1 MTLVQLGAVGVQ
13 YGANVLLRDVA
24 CTVAA
29 GERWG
34 LIGRNGSG
42 KTSLFRII
50 AGLQEPSQG
59 VVSRLPGLRVAL
71 LDQHR
76 DFAGATTVWEAA
88 SAPFADLLALEQ
100 SLAQQ
105 GDALGAAGDHA
116 TPVQLAKYGHD
127 LEHFQR
133 EGGYAIRARVA
144 AVLHGLGFDPEAAPT
159 QLLETLS
166 GGERGRL
173 GLACQLVTPA
183 DLLLLDEPTNHL
195 DLETTA
201 WLTAHLRGL
210 EAGMVLISHDR
221 AFLDSVA
228 DHILHIEAGTTQTY
242 TGGYSSFVNQ
252 RAERRLSGQRAYEK
266 QSKVIAA
273 EEDYIRRNIAG
284 QDTKQAK
291 GRRRK
296 LMRLPRL
303 SPPPDES
310 DAMAVRFRPGERG
323 GDQVLML
330 EELSVAVEGRV
341 LVAPV
346 KVVLRRGDV
355 VGLVGPNGAGK
366 TTLLDTLLGQR
377 APASGSARL
386 GLSTTMAS
394 YRQDFAQVPRD
405 KTLFDIIHDLRPT
418 WTRGQV
424 MDQLGR
430 YDFSADRSLRRADSL
445 SGGELARVALAMMTL
460 IPVNFLIFDE
470 PTNHLDVESI
480 EALEDAIEAYE
491 GTVLLVSHD
500 RALLDAL
507 CTRIW
512 ALEEGVLHD
521 FDGGFE
527 EWFEARAARRS
538 AAASAARKVE
548 TDRREKEKQSQKQK
562 QKQSAPPSHA
572 ERKAQQ
578 SAERSA
584 RRNLEQA
591 EARVHQLEQRVHELG
606 ARLADPA
613 LYQAAD
619 GVQVAERLSAEVEK
633 LRGEL
638 DQAYAGWTRAAEAV
652 EQLGPE

>member
-1 MTLVQLGAVGVQ
+1 MIALSNVCKQ
-13 YGANVLLRDVA
+13 YGRRVLLVD
-24 CTVAA
+24 
-29 GERWG
+29 
-34 LIGRNGSG
+34 
-42 KTSLFRII
+42 
-50 AGLQEPSQG
+50 
-59 VVSRLPGLRVAL
+59 
-71 LDQHR
+71 
-76 DFAGATTVWEAA
+76 A
-88 SAPFADLLALEQ
+88 SF
-100 SLAQQ
+100 
-105 GDALGAAGDHA
+105 
-116 TPVQLAKYGHD
+116 QL
-127 LEHFQR
+127 
-133 EGGYAIRARVA
+133 
-144 AVLHGLGFDPEAAPT
+144 
-159 QLLETLS
+159 
-166 GGERGRL
+166 
-173 GLACQLVTPA
+173 
-183 DLLLLDEPTNHL
+183 N
-195 DLETTA
+195 
-201 WLTAHLRGL
+201 
-210 EAGMVLISHDR
+210 
-221 AFLDSVA
+221 
-228 DHILHIEAGTTQTY
+228 
-242 TGGYSSFVNQ
+242 
-252 RAERRLSGQRAYEK
+252 
-266 QSKVIAA
+266 
-273 EEDYIRRNIAG
+273 
-284 QDTKQAK
+284 
-291 GRRRK
+291 
-296 LMRLPRL
+296 
-303 SPPPDES
+303 
-310 DAMAVRFRPGERG
+310 PGE
-323 GDQVLML
+323 
-330 EELSVAVEGRV
+330 
-341 LVAPV
+341 
-346 KVVLRRGDV
+346 K

-377 APASGSARL
+377 PAASGSARL

-548 TDRREKEKQSQKQK
+548 TDRREKEKQKQK
-562 QKQSAPPSHA
+562 KAAPPSHA

-591 EARVHQLEQRVHELG
+591 EALVHQLEQRVHELG